1 MAAAGPCG
9 NGGSDRA
16 HVQRGKPGLMVG
28 KEGEDL
34 AAASFWC
41 VDQGAEGRMSIIYP
55 LCTCVRSKLL
65 PRGEQKCDTTIPP
78 H

>member
-1 MAAAGPCG
+1 
-9 NGGSDRA
+9 
-16 HVQRGKPGLMVG
+16 MVG